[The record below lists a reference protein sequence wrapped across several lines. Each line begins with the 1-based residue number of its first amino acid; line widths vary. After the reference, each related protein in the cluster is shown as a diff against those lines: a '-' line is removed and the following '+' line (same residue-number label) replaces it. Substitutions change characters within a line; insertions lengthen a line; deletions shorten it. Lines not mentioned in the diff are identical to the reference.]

1 MKLRRNILGTFV
13 ITVIA
18 MIGIIL
24 IVLYPRNA
32 VNVRMNNTGIEP
44 PTTMELYIEN
54 IKNFFHEMFVNHSLG
69 RSRDALIPTGEA
81 VMSAMGR
88 SIVIILL
95 ALVIGVV
102 VGTLKGVMDYKLSK
116 TKFNLLGNWS
126 TWLVQS
132 IPDFML
138 ILIIQ
143 WIVIRYVRWIPFFP
157 KGHWTDFIVPTI
169 LVSIYPVIY
178 MARITSASIAMQE
191 GQMYIQVARA
201 KGITERLI
209 LFKHILKNSMSTLL
223 THILPLFGYIL
234 SNLLFVEIFT
244 NYPGAASRLYMAISY
259 FEPGVI
265 IGISF
270 CFMVLLF
277 IFQVISQIAK
287 HKLDP
292 R

>member
-1 MKLRRNILGTFV
+1 MKLRRSILGTFV
-13 ITVIA
+13 ISVIA

-24 IVLYPRNA
+24 IILYPRNLRT
-32 VNVRMNNTGIEP
+32 VGMNTTGFVP
-44 PTTMELYIEN
+44 PSTMEIYIGN
-54 IKNFFHEMFVNHSLG
+54 IKNFFYEMFVNHNLGGTRDPLISAGEAVMTSLG
-69 RSRDALIPTGEA
+69 RS
-81 VMSAMGR
+81 M
-88 SIVIILL
+88 VIILL
-95 ALVIGVV
+95 TFVIGVV

-116 TKFNLLGNWS
+116 TKFNLFGNWS
-126 TWLVQS
+126 TWLFQS

-143 WIVIRYVRWIPFFP
+143 WIVIRYVKWIPFFP
-157 KGHWTDFIVPTI
+157 KGQWTDFILPTI

-178 MARITSASIAMQE
+178 LARITSASISMQE

-201 KGITERLI
+201 KGMTERLI
-209 LFKHILKNSMSTLL
+209 LFKHILKNSVSTLL
-223 THILPLFGYIL
+223 THLLPLFGYIL